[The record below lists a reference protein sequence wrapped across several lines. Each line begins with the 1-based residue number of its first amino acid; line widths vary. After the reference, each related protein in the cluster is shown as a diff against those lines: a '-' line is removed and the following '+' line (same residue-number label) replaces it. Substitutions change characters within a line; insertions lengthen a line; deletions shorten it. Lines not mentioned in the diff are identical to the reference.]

1 MTVRDGRTR
10 ISGRMSVGGLLLF
23 LQDESGMTVGF
34 KTWEAA
40 GVKSQGA
47 IEKSCLCPPATESKR
62 EAPGTSARGQLSRP
76 ATGLAA
82 PD

>member
-1 MTVRDGRTR
+1 VTVRDGWTR

-34 KTWEAA
+34 QTWEAV

-47 IEKSCLCPPATESKR
+47 IGKSCLRPPETERKR

-76 ATGLAA
+76 ATALAA
-82 PD
+82 PN